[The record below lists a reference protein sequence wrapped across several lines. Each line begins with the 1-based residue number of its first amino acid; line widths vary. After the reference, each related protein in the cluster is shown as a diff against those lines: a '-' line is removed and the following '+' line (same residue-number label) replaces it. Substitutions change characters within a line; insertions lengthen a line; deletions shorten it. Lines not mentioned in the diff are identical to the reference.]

1 MTIAHVT
8 EAERYLTFALAGESY
23 ALPIRDVTEILEHR
37 PLTAVPLAPAHV
49 RGVINLRGRAVPVVD
64 LLSRFG
70 RATATEVG
78 RRTAIVILDVGAVGD
93 GADGGADGGP
103 DGTPRHVGILVDAV
117 DSVMHLDADD
127 LEPPPA
133 LGEGPGVDTALV
145 AGMARHEDRFVVVLD
160 LRGVLGGIELG
171 RLRGR

>member
-1 MTIAHVT
+1 MTASFDTVAT
-8 EAERYLTFALAGESY
+8 AVQGVDTQRYLTFSLAGEAY

-37 PLTAVPLAPAHV
+37 TLTTVPLAPPHV

-70 RATATEVG
+70 HDAGTEVG
-78 RRTAIVILDVGAVGD
+78 RRTAIVIVDLAAGGGSV
-93 GADGGADGGP
+93 ADGSA
-103 DGTPRHVGILVDAV
+103 RRVGILVDAV
-117 DSVMHLDADD
+117 NSVMHLDADD

-133 LGEGPGVDTALV
+133 FGSAATAVDAALV

-160 LRGVLGGIELG
+160 LRGVLGGIAVPAA
-171 RLRGR
+171 